1 MPLSQKEIRDRALEF
16 ASRWV
21 SAVRERSEAQTFW
34 NEFFDIFGISRRR
47 VAAFEAPVRKLGDKA
62 GSIDLFWKGTLL
74 VEHKSRGQNL
84 DKAYQQALDYFP
96 GITEQELPQYVLV
109 SDFARF
115 RLYDLE
121 EGTQVEFP
129 LADLPG
135 HIHSF
140 GFISGYKKR
149 IYQDEDPVNVQVAEK
164 MGELHDALLAGGY
177 DGHKLEVFLV
187 RLIYCLFAD
196 DTGIFPRDHFRFL
209 LEDKTK
215 EDGTDM
221 GAWIAQVFQIL
232 DTPEN
237 RREAA
242 LDEDLEKLPY
252 VNGALYE
259 EILRF
264 PTFDTR
270 MRRILLE
277 SCAFDWSR
285 VSPAI
290 FGSMFQS
297 VMDPLQRRHL
307 GAHYT
312 SERNILKVVQGLF
325 LDDLYREFESL
336 KANQKKLNAF
346 HERMA
351 RLRFFDPAC
360 GCGNF
365 LIIAYRELRRLEIAV
380 LKQMRKL
387 RGSYAETWQTD
398 VSLLSLIDVDA
409 FYGIELE
416 EFPVRIAEVALW
428 LTDHQMNMELSTE
441 FGQTYI
447 RLPLKKSAHIVQ
459 GNALRMDWETLVP
472 KPPSTEKDT
481 TLFILG
487 NPPFVGKHNRSAGQ
501 TEDMQALGT
510 EISSLG
516 VLDYVC
522 AWYMK
527 AAGYLR
533 NTRIKAAFVSTNSIT
548 QGEQV
553 GVLWPWLFGKRIKIH
568 FAHRTF
574 KWSNEA
580 RGNAHVYCVIIGFAT
595 FDAPVKRLYDYE
607 TPTSEPM
614 EILVQNIN
622 PFLVDAEN
630 IVIPTRGRP
639 ICSVP
644 EIVYGSKP
652 VDGGHL
658 FLTDQE
664 KENFLNNEPGAAKFI
679 RPLISAHEFLNGENR
694 WCFWLKDAPPEEIRA
709 LPEVM
714 NRVRAVKHFR
724 SISKKIAT
732 QKIADSAYL
741 FGELRQPQSDYVAIP
756 LHSSEHRK
764 YIPMGFFT
772 KDHILH
778 NSCSAVPNATL
789 YHFGVLTSA
798 MHMAWMRQVCGRL
811 KSDYRYSNN
820 LVYNNFPWPEAPT
833 PAQQA
838 RVTRAAQGVLEVR
851 AEFRDA
857 TLADLY
863 DPDAMPKKL
872 LDAHRALDTAVDL
885 CYRPAGFKTELE
897 RLKFLFDL
905 YRSYTEPLVQAA
917 AQAPRR
923 KKKGESSSNRGPAKE
938 VI

>member
-1 MPLSQKEIRDRALEF
+1 MPLSQKEIRDRAMEF
-16 ASRWV
+16 AFRWG
-21 SAVRERSEAQTFW
+21 SAVREKSEAQTFW

-47 VAAFEAPVRKLGDKA
+47 VAAFEAPVKKLGDKA
-62 GSIDLFWKGTLL
+62 GSIDLFWKGMLI

-84 DKAYQQALDYFP
+84 DRAYEQALDYFP
-96 GITEQELPQYVLV
+96 GISEQELPKYVLV
-109 SDFARF
+109 SDFANF

-121 EGTQVEFP
+121 ADTETDFP
-129 LADLPG
+129 LTNLPAQ
-135 HIHSF
+135 IHRF
-140 GFISGYKKR
+140 GFMSGYTKR
-149 IYQDEDPVNVQVAEK
+149 TYHDEDPVNVQVAEK

-177 DGHKLEVFLV
+177 DGHKLEIFLV

-209 LEDKTK
+209 LEEKTR
-215 EDGTDM
+215 EDGTDT
-221 GAWIAQVFQIL
+221 GTLIAQVFQIL
-232 DTPEN
+232 DTPPEK
-237 RREAA
+237 REKA
-242 LDEDLEKLPY
+242 LDEDLEKFPY

-259 EILRF
+259 EVLRF
-264 PTFDTR
+264 PNFDSR
-270 MRRILLE
+270 MRRTLLE
-277 SCAFDWSR
+277 CLAFDWSR

-297 VMDPLQRRHL
+297 VMDPRTRRNL

-325 LDDLYREFESL
+325 LDDLYREFEAVKGDL
-336 KANQKKLNAF
+336 PKLNRF
-346 HERMA
+346 HDRIA

-387 RGSYAETWQTD
+387 RGRFTETWQTD
-398 VSLLSLIDVDA
+398 ISLLSLIDVDA
-409 FYGIELE
+409 FYGIELG

-428 LTDHQMNMELSTE
+428 LTDHQMNMELSAE
-441 FGQTYI
+441 FGQTYT
-447 RLPLKKSAHIVQ
+447 RLPLKKAAHIVQ
-459 GNALRMDWETLVP
+459 GNALRMDWEALVP
-472 KPPSTEKDT
+472 KPAAAEKDA

-487 NPPFVGKHNRSAGQ
+487 NPPFVGKHNRTAQQ
-501 TEDMQALGT
+501 TADMQILGT
-510 EISSLG
+510 DLTGLG

-527 AAGYLR
+527 AAEYIRG
-533 NTRIKAAFVSTNSIT
+533 TKIKAAFVSTNSIT

-553 GVLWPWLFGKRIKIH
+553 CILWPWLLDRGVRIH

-580 RGNAHVYCVIIGFAT
+580 RGNAQVYCVIIGFAAC
-595 FDAPVKRLYDYE
+595 DKPVKQLYDYE
-607 TPTSEPM
+607 TPTGEPM
-614 EILVQNIN
+614 EILVRNIN
-622 PFLVDAEN
+622 PFLVDADDL
-630 IVIPTRGRP
+630 VIPSRGRP
-639 ICSVP
+639 ICPVP

-664 KENFLNNEPGAAKFI
+664 KADFLSGEPDAEKFI

-694 WCFWLKDAPPEEIRA
+694 WCLWLKDSSPAEMRAMPEI
-709 LPEVM
+709 M
-714 NRVRAVKHFR
+714 NRVKAVKHFR
-724 SISKKIAT
+724 SLSKKIAT
-732 QKIADSAYL
+732 QKIADTSYL
-741 FGELRQPQSDYVAIP
+741 FGELRQPRSDYVAIP

-778 NSCSAVPNATL
+778 NSCSAVPQASL

-798 MHMAWMRQVCGRL
+798 MHMAWMRQICGRL

-820 LVYNNFPWPEAPT
+820 LVYNNFPWPEAPS
-833 PAQQA
+833 PAQIEK
-838 RVTRAAQGVLEVR
+838 VNKAAQRILDVR
-851 AEFRDA
+851 AEFTDSS
-857 TLADLY
+857 LADLY
-863 DPDAMPKKL
+863 DPDAMPKQL
-872 LDAHRALDTAVDL
+872 LDAHRALDATVDL
-885 CYRPAGFKTELE
+885 CYRPAGFKAELE

-905 YRSYTEPLVQAA
+905 YRKYTEPLVRAA
-917 AQAPRR
+917 ARSTKARTKFHQA
-923 KKKGESSSNRGPAKE
+923 
-938 VI
+938 

>member
-21 SAVRERSEAQTFW
+21 SAVRERSESQTFW

-62 GSIDLFWKGTLL
+62 GSIDLFWKGILV

-96 GITEQELPQYVLV
+96 GISEQELPQYVLV

-121 EGTQVEFP
+121 AGTEKEFP

-135 HIHSF
+135 HIHRFSF
-140 GFISGYKKR
+140 MSGYTKR
-149 IYQDEDPVNVQVAEK
+149 TYQDEDPVNVQVAEK

-209 LEDKTK
+209 MEEKTR
-215 EDGTDM
+215 EDGTDT
-221 GAWIAQVFQIL
+221 GALIAQVFQTL
-232 DTPEN
+232 DTPPEK
-237 RREAA
+237 REKA
-242 LDEDLEKLPY
+242 LDEDLEKFPY

-259 EILRF
+259 EVLRF
-264 PTFDTR
+264 PNFNSR
-270 MRRILLE
+270 MRRTLLE
-277 SCAFDWSR
+277 CLAFDWSR

-297 VMDPLQRRHL
+297 VMDPGKRRNL

-312 SERNILKVVQGLF
+312 SERNILKVVRGLF
-325 LDDLYREFESL
+325 LDDLYREYEAVKNSL
-336 KANQKKLNAF
+336 RKLNRF
-346 HERMA
+346 HERIA

-365 LIIAYRELRRLEIAV
+365 LIIAYRELRRLEIAI

-387 RGSYAETWQTD
+387 RGQYVETLQAD
-398 VSLLSLIDVDA
+398 VSLLSLIDVDR

-428 LTDHQMNMELSTE
+428 LTDHQMNMELSAE
-441 FGQTYI
+441 FGQTYT

-459 GNALRMDWETLVP
+459 GNALRMDWELLVP
-472 KPPSTEKDT
+472 KPTQKEKDA

-487 NPPFVGKHNRSAGQ
+487 NPPFVGKHNRTAGQ
-501 TEDMQALGT
+501 TADMQVLDADLTG
-510 EISSLG
+510 LG

-527 AAGYLR
+527 AAEYIRG
-533 NTRIKAAFVSTNSIT
+533 TKIQAAFVSTNSIT
-548 QGEQV
+548 QGEQA
-553 GVLWPWLFGKRIKIH
+553 GVLWPWLFGKGVKIH

-580 RGNAHVYCVIIGFAT
+580 RGNAHVYCVIVGFAA
-595 FDAPVKRLYDYE
+595 FDSPVKRLYDYE

-614 EILVQNIN
+614 EIVAQNIN
-622 PFLVDAEN
+622 PFLVDADDL
-630 IVIPTRGRP
+630 VITSRGRP
-639 ICSVP
+639 ICPVP

-658 FLTDQE
+658 LLTDQE
-664 KENFLNNEPGAAKFI
+664 KEVFLRDEPSAAKFI
-679 RPLISAHEFLNGENR
+679 WPLISAHEFLNGENR
-694 WCFWLKDAPPEEIRA
+694 WCLWLKDSSPVEMRAMPEI
-709 LPEVM
+709 M
-714 NRVRAVKHFR
+714 NRVKAVKHFR
-724 SISKKIAT
+724 SLSKKIAT
-732 QKIADSAYL
+732 QKIADTAYL
-741 FGELRQPQSDYVAIP
+741 FGELRQPRSDYVAIP

-764 YIPMGFFT
+764 YVPMGFFT

-778 NSCSAVPNATL
+778 NSCSAVPDASL
-789 YHFGVLTSA
+789 YHFGVLTSI

-820 LVYNNFPWPEAPT
+820 LVYNNFPWPEQPS
-833 PAQQA
+833 PAQRE
-838 RVTRAAQGVLEVR
+838 RVSRAAQKILDVR
-851 AEFRDA
+851 AEFADSS
-857 TLADLY
+857 LADLY
-863 DPDAMPKKL
+863 DPDAMPKKF
-872 LDAHRALDTAVDL
+872 LDAHRALDAAVDL

-905 YRSYTEPLVQAA
+905 YRKYTEPLVRAAGRLTKTRSKVHQA
-917 AQAPRR
+917 
-923 KKKGESSSNRGPAKE
+923 
-938 VI
+938 

>member
-1 MPLSQKEIRDRALEF
+1 MPLSQKEIRERAVEF
-16 ASRWV
+16 AFRWG
-21 SAVRERSEAQTFW
+21 SAIREKSEAQTFW

-47 VAAFEAPVRKLGDKA
+47 VAVFEAPVKKLGDKA
-62 GSIDLFWKGTLL
+62 GSIDLFWKGMLI

-84 DKAYQQALDYFP
+84 DRAYQQALDYFP
-96 GITEQELPQYVLV
+96 GISEQELPKYVLV
-109 SDFARF
+109 SDFANF

-121 EGTQVEFP
+121 VDTETDFLLNDFP
-129 LADLPG
+129 AQT
-135 HIHSF
+135 HRF
-140 GFISGYKKR
+140 GFMSGYTKR
-149 IYQDEDPVNVQVAEK
+149 TYQDEDPVNVQVAEK

-177 DGHKLEVFLV
+177 DGHKLEIFLV

-209 LEDKTK
+209 LEEKTR
-215 EDGTDM
+215 EDGTDT
-221 GAWIAQVFQIL
+221 GTLIAQVFQTL
-232 DTPEN
+232 DTPPEK
-237 RREAA
+237 REKA
-242 LDEDLEKLPY
+242 LDEDLEKFPY

-264 PTFDTR
+264 PNFDSR
-270 MRRILLE
+270 MRRTLLE
-277 SCAFDWSR
+277 CLTFDWSR

-297 VMDPLQRRHL
+297 VMDPSTRRNL

-312 SERNILKVVQGLF
+312 SERNILKVVRGLF
-325 LDDLYREFESL
+325 LDDLYREYEAVKGDL
-336 KANQKKLNAF
+336 RKLNRF
-346 HERMA
+346 HERIA

-387 RGSYAETWQTD
+387 RGRIAETWQTD
-398 VSLLSLIDVDA
+398 ISLLSLIDVDA

-428 LTDHQMNMELSTE
+428 LTDHQMNMELSAE
-441 FGQTYI
+441 FGETYT
-447 RLPLKKSAHIVQ
+447 RLPLKKSAHIIQ
-459 GNALRMDWETLVP
+459 GNALRIDWKALVP
-472 KPPSTEKDT
+472 KPAAAEKEA

-487 NPPFVGKHNRSAGQ
+487 NPPFVGKHNRTAQQ
-501 TEDMQALGT
+501 TADMQVLGADLT
-510 EISSLG
+510 GLG

-527 AAGYLR
+527 AAEYVR
-533 NTRIKAAFVSTNSIT
+533 RTRIQAAFVSTNSIT

-553 GVLWPWLFGKRIKIH
+553 GILWPWLLNRGVRIH

-574 KWSNEA
+574 KWSNET
-580 RGNAHVYCVIIGFAT
+580 RGNAHVYCVIIGFAAY
-595 FDAPVKRLYDYE
+595 DKPVKRLYDYE
-607 TPTSEPM
+607 TPAGEPM
-614 EILVQNIN
+614 EILARNIN
-622 PFLVDAEN
+622 PFLVDADDL
-630 IVIPTRGRP
+630 VIPSRGRP
-639 ICSVP
+639 ICPVP

-664 KENFLNNEPGAAKFI
+664 KEGFLMDEPGAAKFI

-694 WCFWLKDAPPEEIRA
+694 WCLWLKDSSPAEMRAMPEI
-709 LPEVM
+709 M
-714 NRVRAVKHFR
+714 NRVKAVRHFR
-724 SISKKIAT
+724 SLSKKIAT
-732 QKIADSAYL
+732 QKIADTAYL
-741 FGELRQPQSDYVAIP
+741 FGELRQPRSDYVAIP

-778 NSCSAVPNATL
+778 NSCSAVPDASL

-820 LVYNNFPWPEAPT
+820 LVYNNFPWPESPS
-833 PAQQA
+833 PMQIE
-838 RVTRAAQGVLEVR
+838 RVAKAAQRVLDIR
-851 AEFRDA
+851 AEFADSS
-857 TLADLY
+857 LADLY
-863 DPDAMPKKL
+863 DPDAMPKQL
-872 LDAHRALDTAVDL
+872 LYAHRELDAAVDL
-885 CYRPAGFKTELE
+885 CYRPAAFKTELE

-905 YRSYTEPLVQAA
+905 YRKYTEPLVRAA
-917 AQAPRR
+917 DRSVKTR
-923 KKKGESSSNRGPAKE
+923 KK
-938 VI
+938 VHHV